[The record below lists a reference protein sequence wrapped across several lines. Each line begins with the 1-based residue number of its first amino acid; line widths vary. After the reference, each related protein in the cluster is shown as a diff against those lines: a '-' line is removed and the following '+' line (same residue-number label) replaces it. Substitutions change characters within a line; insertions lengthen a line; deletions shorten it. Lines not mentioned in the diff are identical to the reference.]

1 MMGQDAQLWERAFK
15 FAIKQGFQ
23 RQPWTFDHMLEQAE
37 KALEPKELEYAKAMA
52 SAFLDESK
60 VSNLEQYD
68 RWRALE
74 PLDPKAIGK
83 DATS

>member
-1 MMGQDAQLWERAFK
+1 
-15 FAIKQGFQ
+15 
-23 RQPWTFDHMLEQAE
+23 MLEQAE